1 MVCLAQGVGVRVA
14 TTTMNQRSIVLVIV
28 SLVLGAAGGYWLGS
42 RAPDMRLPMAQDAA
56 PGVTRT
62 PKAPIEKVSL
72 REDSVAPGVPL
83 SPAEDLQLR
92 EDPASLIEGALA
104 LADADQRRNQ
114 LLRLG
119 DAWAHL
125 APEDAWQEALR
136 VADPEARR
144 IMQSAVIPAWAEQQP
159 ERAFAGVAELP
170 PNWDRTQLL
179 QHVTAEIA
187 RHDPQLALNLISS
200 VKLPDPDSYR
210 GIIVGEW
217 SRYDPAG
224 AAQWVE
230 RQPVRLQGRF
240 AYRVADAYVGQHP
253 QEALDW
259 ALRISRSPGKN
270 LWSNMLRQ
278 MALHEPQEALRIA
291 LAAENPMQRS
301 NALSGVL
308 SSIATTNPTLAMS
321 HLEKIPGGEMRTQ
334 VIMEIAARLSE
345 TSVASAVDWL
355 NDLDDTGMRR
365 QAWAQ
370 VSQAIVYRDP
380 DGAAELLDRIPKEA
394 RESWIGSVAAAYAQ
408 SDPNKAI
415 QWIRKFQDEPN
426 YPRIAQQ
433 VVMNAAG
440 SNPELAMDI
449 INRTTDGKQREQLL
463 AAVMPMI
470 AHMAPETAARLYEDI
485 SDENLRVQTV
495 GQIASGWARSD
506 QAAARKWVTSLP
518 SGTSRDQALAGLIG
532 ASEMTADDAASL
544 IRQIQSPEQRQN
556 ALFSTAI
563 RLAQSNPE
571 EMRSLLRRFPLDPPQ
586 QQHLESILK
595 QQGIDGW

>member
-1 MVCLAQGVGVRVA
+1 MS
-14 TTTMNQRSIVLVIV
+14 QRSVLLVIV
-28 SLVLGAAGGYWLGS
+28 SLLLGGTGGYWLGLLELKTPPP
-42 RAPDMRLPMAQDAA
+42 AAQRSALDAIREPNA
-56 PGVTRT
+56 SV
-62 PKAPIEKVSL
+62 ESVSL
-72 REDSVAPGVPL
+72 REDGEVPPAPL
-83 SPAEDLQLR
+83 SQAETEQLR
-92 EDPASLIEGALA
+92 EDPARLIEGALA
-104 LADADQRRNQ
+104 LSDSDQRRNQ

-119 DAWAHL
+119 DAWARM

-200 VKLPDPDSYR
+200 IKLPDPDKYR

-230 RQPVRLQGRF
+230 RQSVRLQGQF
-240 AYRVADAYVGQHP
+240 AFRVADAYVGQQP

-270 LWSNMLRQ
+270 LWSYMLRQ
-278 MALHEPQEALRIA
+278 MALNDPQEALRIA
-291 LAAENPMQRS
+291 MASENPAQRS

-308 SSIATTNPTLAMS
+308 SSIATTNPALAMS
-321 HLEKIPGGEMRTQ
+321 HLDKVPAGNLRTQ
-334 VIMEIAARLSE
+334 VIMEIASRLAE

-365 QAWAQ
+365 QAWTQISGNIA
-370 VSQAIVYRDP
+370 YRDP
-380 DGAAELLDRIPKEA
+380 DGAAEMVDRVPKEA
-394 RESWIGSVAAAYAQ
+394 REAWIGSVAGAYAQ

-415 QWIRKFQDEPN
+415 QWVRKFQDEPT
-426 YPRIAQQ
+426 YPRMVQQ

-440 SNPELAMDI
+440 NNPELALDI
-449 INRTTDGKQREQLL
+449 INRTADGKHREQLL
-463 AAVMPMI
+463 AGVMPML
-470 AHMAPETAARLYEDI
+470 AHTAPESAARLLDDI
-485 SDENLRVQTV
+485 SDESLRSQSISMV
-495 GQIASGWARSD
+495 ASGWA
-506 QAAARKWVTSLP
+506 QADLPAARKWAASLP
-518 SGTSRDQALAGLIG
+518 SGSSRDAALSSMIG
-532 ASEMTADDAASL
+532 AATTSAEDAASL
-544 IRQIQSPEQRQN
+544 IRQIQSPERREN
-556 ALFSTAI
+556 AVMNAAMH
-563 RLAQSNPE
+563 LAQIDPA
-571 EMRSLLRRFPLDPPQ
+571 EMRALLRRYPLAPEQ

-595 QQGIDGW
+595 QQDVRGW